1 MEKIWRAPLPLL
13 VITGSLLGATFPLG
27 KLTAAAG
34 VPPVIWAFLI
44 AGGSAL
50 VLLAALLISG
60 QRLPLDRASL
70 TYFFMTALVSY
81 AIPNLL
87 LFSVI
92 PHVGAGYSGIM
103 FTLSPMLTL
112 LFSVVART
120 GKTNGLGVIG
130 ILIGFAGAMTIA
142 VSRLQEGQAVQHWAL
157 VLAFAIPVSLAV
169 GNVYRTLAWPK
180 NANPIALAAGSN
192 LAAAL
197 ILVFVSLAVHG
208 DFPAAPLLKLPH
220 LALIQVICSVLMFSF
235 FFQLQAVGGP
245 VYLSQIGYVAAAVG
259 LFSGIAF
266 LNERYGIL
274 TFAGV
279 GVIALGIALTTWAQR
294 R

>member
-1 MEKIWRAPLPLL
+1 MEKIWRAPLLLL
-13 VITGSLLGATFPLG
+13 VITGGLLGATFPLG

-34 VPPVIWAFLI
+34 VSPVIWAFLI
-44 AGGSAL
+44 AGGSGL

-112 LFSVVART
+112 LFSIVART

-130 ILIGFAGAMTIA
+130 ILVGFAGALTIA

-157 VLAFAIPVSLAV
+157 VLAFAIPVSLAI

-180 NANPIALAAGSN
+180 MPTPSPWPQAAISR
-192 LAAAL
+192 
-197 ILVFVSLAVHG
+197 
-208 DFPAAPLLKLPH
+208 PH
-220 LALIQVICSVLMFSF
+220 
-235 FFQLQAVGGP
+235 
-245 VYLSQIGYVAAAVG
+245 
-259 LFSGIAF
+259 
-266 LNERYGIL
+266 
-274 TFAGV
+274 
-279 GVIALGIALTTWAQR
+279 
-294 R
+294 